1 MISKFETDIKNT
13 IYNVYI
19 NMDASLNI
27 VALMEST
34 PIARLSYTYNN
45 KFLTKIKDNFNETQ
59 QQLFVSSFYCYLNHH
74 STNDYVIDLDNIWQW
89 LGFKQKVN
97 AKTLL
102 EKHFKLDI
110 DYKKLLLFQQKQDGA
125 DNNDEKRHGG
135 TNKETFLLN
144 IKTFKYL
151 CIKAGTNK
159 ASEIHEYFI
168 KLEELLHEIVQE
180 ETDELK
186 LQLQQ
191 TELALQ
197 QQQEENSLMQLS
209 RKVPTIYI
217 YNTDTQV
224 QYQPLLKIGITHCI
238 ADRIKPYKTTHPRG
252 KVIFHQEVEEGINIK
267 TVEHSIHNKLA
278 PFKIQGE
285 MFRID
290 VVEAITCVRLEY
302 ASYKMFQN
310 TNESERK
317 HQLKQTHELT
327 NRLIEHPHVTE
338 VLRQIHTCDSS
349 TQTDF
354 NEMDP
359 ATTPLILDN
368 TEVVSKF
375 DAFVRDHCIVRS
387 DVQVSAK
394 LIIGQYRILAK
405 EAKKE
410 VTQSLTDYLKRRFV
424 YGRLRDQDQGSIIL
438 GYSGVMLKPVTYV
451 KSTDYTDAET
461 FVFEKCRFT
470 PAGTVLYKD
479 MWKAYQEWKRSMH
492 KPVDDDTDERELK
505 KYLKSSPYL
514 LFETVWST
522 NGGGQGF
529 YGMTL
534 KSEDTR
540 PRVVPTT
547 GCIIVKK
554 DANDHVLGEYSTIA
568 KAAEQEEMGAAK
580 MSRSIK
586 HKVMFGGTEEIPSYY
601 YAKKG

>member
-1 MISKFETDIKNT
+1 
-13 IYNVYI
+13 
-19 NMDASLNI
+19 MDASLNI

-34 PIARLSYTYNN
+34 PIARLSDTYNN
-45 KFLTKIKDNFNETQ
+45 KFLTKIQTTFTETQ

-89 LGFKQKVN
+89 LGFKQKVK

-110 DYKKLLLFQQKQDGA
+110 DYKKLFLFQQKQDGVV
-125 DNNDEKRHGG
+125 DTIDEKRHGG
-135 TNKETFLLN
+135 ANKETFLLN

-151 CIKAGTNK
+151 CIKADTTK

-168 KLEELLHEIVQE
+168 KLEELLHEIVDE
-180 ETDELK
+180 ETNELK

-191 TELALQ
+191 TERALQ
-197 QQQEENSLMQLS
+197 HQQEENSLMQLS
-209 RKVPTIYI
+209 RKVPTIYV

-252 KVIFHQEVEEGINIK
+252 KVIFHQEVDEGINIK

-290 VVEAITCVRLEY
+290 VEEAITCVRLEY

-338 VLRQIHTCDSS
+338 AVRQIHTCDSS

-359 ATTPLILDN
+359 ETTPLILTK

-375 DAFVRDHCIVRS
+375 DEFVRDHCIVRS

-394 LIIGQYRILAK
+394 WIIGQYRILAK

-410 VTQSLTDYLKRRFV
+410 ITQALTDYLKHRFV
-424 YGRLRDQDQGSIIL
+424 YGRLREQDHGGQIMM
-438 GYSGVMLKPVTYV
+438 GYSGVMLKPIVYA
-451 KSTDYTDAET
+451 KSAVYTDEET

-492 KPVDDDTDERELK
+492 KPVDVVKDEPEFK
-505 KYLKSSPYL
+505 KYLKNSAYL

-529 YGMTL
+529 YGITL
-534 KSEDTR
+534 KCEDTR

-547 GCIIVKK
+547 GCIVVKK
-554 DANDHVLGEYSTIA
+554 NANDHTLGEYSTIA
-568 KAAEQEEMGAAK
+568 KAAEEEHMCAAK

-586 HKVMFGGTEEIPSYY
+586 NKIMFGGTEEIPPYY